1 MRFLFLLLLPF
12 LVDAGPWRSSNP
24 IGGPRLPFVVA
35 NDFNSR
41 SISSLSSSIPTFHG
55 GASRKY
61 SPRGGSTM
69 PSDGED
75 EAIIQQ
81 VEEMEDLNSEK
92 DVSVAGNV
100 TTAASSVA
108 STEVINK
115 DNNDNTQL
123 EKAHHSHVSKKRRR
137 RKKEKLDGPH
147 AMYAKKLKV
156 GHI

>member
-1 MRFLFLLLLPF
+1 
-12 LVDAGPWRSSNP
+12 
-24 IGGPRLPFVVA
+24 
-35 NDFNSR
+35 
-41 SISSLSSSIPTFHG
+41 
-55 GASRKY
+55 
-61 SPRGGSTM
+61 M

-81 VEEMEDLNSEK
+81 VEEMEDLGSEK
-92 DVSVAGNV
+92 EVSVAENV

-108 STEVINK
+108 STTEVIHK
-115 DNNDNTQL
+115 DNDNNTQL

>member
-1 MRFLFLLLLPF
+1 
-12 LVDAGPWRSSNP
+12 
-24 IGGPRLPFVVA
+24 
-35 NDFNSR
+35 
-41 SISSLSSSIPTFHG
+41 
-55 GASRKY
+55 
-61 SPRGGSTM
+61 M

-81 VEEMEDLNSEK
+81 VEEMEDLGSEK
-92 DVSVAGNV
+92 EVSVAENV
-100 TTAASSVA
+100 TTAASSVI
-108 STEVINK
+108 SK
-115 DNNDNTQL
+115 DNDGNTQL

>member
-24 IGGPRLPFVVA
+24 IGGPRLPLFVA
-35 NDFNSR
+35 KDFNSR

-75 EAIIQQ
+75 EARIQQ
-81 VEEMEDLNSEK
+81 VEEMENLGSEK
-92 DVSVAGNV
+92 EVSVAENV

-108 STEVINK
+108 STEVIHK
-115 DNNDNTQL
+115 DNDDNTATGKGTSLSRFQ
-123 EKAHHSHVSKKRRR
+123 ET
-137 RKKEKLDGPH
+137 
-147 AMYAKKLKV
+147 
-156 GHI
+156 